1 MGKIATEQEAYN
13 IGKRGIPRINEPCTK
28 ARARELG
35 CAIKPGYSYAGNEPV
50 ELEALC
56 RNERAALAWNTIKFY
71 YTHRIEKASDPLE
84 VKVSRVELIQTV
96 LVKKG
101 FFAGETVDIYGNSYF
116 GENDFSLDGMVW
128 KCAIFEK
135 LTGDHYS
142 TGQQYEP
149 FTDDVWGF
157 DGSYYDSEEN
167 NDHGYVNAEF
177 RLPDVTVPGSE
188 FEWNYVF
195 RYVIHISTDS
205 SSGSVSVA
213 PYILY
218 NRYRSGDRLPSPTD
232 YYWRRLNFIDEL
244 EFTECE
250 EPKPDFFD

>member
-50 ELEALC
+50 
-56 RNERAALAWNTIKFY
+56 AWNTIKFY

-84 VKVSRVELIQTV
+84 IKVPRVELIQEV
-96 LVKKG
+96 EVAKG

-149 FTDDVWGF
+149 YTDDLWEFEGN
-157 DGSYYDSEEN
+157 YYDVEDW
-167 NDHGYVNAEF
+167 DHRYADAAF
-177 RLPDVTVPGSE
+177 RLPDVSIPGSE
-188 FEWNYVF
+188 FEWSYVF

-205 SSGSVSVA
+205 SSKSVDVS

-218 NRYRSGDRLPSPTD
+218 NRYRSYEKLPSPTD
-232 YYWRRLNFIDEL
+232 YYWRPLSLNLTGL

>member
-50 ELEALC
+50 ELEALY

-84 VKVSRVELIQTV
+84 IKVPRAELIHDIEITE
-96 LVKKG
+96 G
-101 FFAGETVDIYGNSYF
+101 FFAGVYVNVVGYCEFDENAFFLNGNIWQNVVFKELVY
-116 GENDFSLDGMVW
+116 
-128 KCAIFEK
+128 K
-135 LTGDHYS
+135 HYPS
-142 TGQQYEP
+142 GQQYVP
-149 FTDDVWGF
+149 FTNDLWEFEGNYF
-157 DGSYYDSEEN
+157 DEEDW
-167 NDHGYVNAEF
+167 DHRYTDAEF

-195 RYVIHISTDS
+195 RFVVHISTRSTSDVVGATS
-205 SSGSVSVA
+205 
-213 PYILY
+213 YILY
-218 NRYRSGDRLPSPTD
+218 NRYSSGDRLPSPTD
-232 YYWRRLNFIDEL
+232 YYWRPLSGLAGL